1 MSNLVDSLA
10 DEIGELFGMDG
21 GEQAGGDNP
30 QASTPEDP
38 IEQPMEES
46 TAPESAPE
54 SNTGSE
60 GNGDEGGEP
69 AVNPDSASSTP
80 QEDGGTGTQA
90 PSSPAPAVDKDKVLA
105 DALAIIKAQQEAAA
119 AKQEQKPAAAEPE
132 KKEDDIF
139 SANPAPLYQ
148 YQIPQK
154 LYNALFSEES
164 TPEERVQ
171 ALEGYAQG
179 ISVMVHH
186 RVMETLGRY
195 VKENFDAVPRVVE
208 YLMKQRADTQS
219 TQSSI
224 SASFYKEFPELQKP
238 ELGELVKA
246 TIRQLQKETKA
257 TTWTPAFQTAVG
269 NRIRTILKSFAQPQA
284 PAPKPVTPAP
294 SGVKPAPQVQTKDPN
309 GSDAIADLFSSMFK

>member
-10 DEIGELFGMDG
+10 DEIGELFGMGD
-21 GEQAGGDNP
+21 EQAGGDNP
-30 QASTPEDP
+30 QASTPEETP
-38 IEQPMEES
+38 EQPVDES
-46 TAPESAPE
+46 AAPESATE
-54 SNTGSE
+54 SNSGSE

-80 QEDGGTGTQA
+80 QENDGGTGTQA
-90 PSSPAPAVDKDKVLA
+90 PVSPAPAVDKDKVLA

-119 AKQEQKPAAAEPE
+119 AGKQEPAPAKEPE

-139 SANPAPLYQ
+139 SADPARLYQ

-219 TQSSI
+219 AQSSI

-309 GSDAIADLFSSMFK
+309 SGDAIADLFSSMFK

>member
-10 DEIGELFGMDG
+10 DEIGELFGMG
-21 GEQAGGDNP
+21 GDEQAGGDNP
-30 QASTPEDP
+30 QANTPE
-38 IEQPMEES
+38 ETQETAVETQSSVEENS
-46 TAPESAPE
+46 
-54 SNTGSE
+54 GSE
-60 GNGDEGGEP
+60 GIENEGGEP
-69 AVNPDSASSTP
+69 AENPDSASSTP
-80 QEDGGTGTQA
+80 SENEGGTGTQA
-90 PSSPAPAVDKDKVLA
+90 PSGPTPAVDKDKVLA
-105 DALAIIKAQQEAAA
+105 DALAIIKAQQEAASA
-119 AKQEQKPAAAEPE
+119 GKQEQQKAPEEPE
-132 KKEDDIF
+132 KNDDIF
-139 SANPAPLYQ
+139 SANPAQLYH

-179 ISVMVHH
+179 ISVVVHQ

-208 YLMKQRADTQS
+208 YLMKQRADTQ
-219 TQSSI
+219 TTRSSI

-238 ELGELVKA
+238 ELVELLKA
-246 TIRQLQKETKA
+246 TARQVQKETKA

-269 NRIRTILKSFAQPQA
+269 SRVRTILKSFAQPQT

-309 GSDAIADLFSSMFK
+309 GSEAIADLFSSIFK

>member
-10 DEIGELFGMDG
+10 DEIGELFGMG
-21 GEQAGGDNP
+21 GDEQAGGDNP
-30 QASTPEDP
+30 QASTPEETP
-38 IEQPMEES
+38 EP
-46 TAPESAPE
+46 APEVQPQETNEGSTEQGDSVTEGQQGDAEGTPAPV
-54 SNTGSE
+54 S
-60 GNGDEGGEP
+60 
-69 AVNPDSASSTP
+69 

-90 PSSPAPAVDKDKVLA
+90 PSGPTPAVDKDKVLA
-105 DALAIIKAQQEAAA
+105 DALAIIKAQQEAASA
-119 AKQEQKPAAAEPE
+119 GKTEQQKAPEEPE
-132 KKEDDIF
+132 KNNDIF
-139 SANPAPLYQ
+139 SANPAQLYH

-179 ISVMVHH
+179 ISVVVHQ

-208 YLMKQRADTQS
+208 YLMKQRADTQ
-219 TQSSI
+219 TTRSSI

-238 ELGELVKA
+238 ELVELLKA
-246 TIRQLQKETKA
+246 TVRQVQKETKA

-269 NRIRTILKSFAQPQA
+269 SRVRTILKSFAQPQA

-294 SGVKPAPQVQTKDPN
+294 SGVKPAPQVQTEDPN
-309 GSDAIADLFSSMFK
+309 GSEAIADLLSSIFK